1 MAREASAFD
10 ISTKPK
16 PRGRPVSRST
26 ISVTFST
33 VPCLANRARTASS
46 VAVNGR
52 FPTYSLVTEEYSRI
66 NGINRQVRPASWF
79 VKPARVRGWLGG
91 GAGGRVAANTNKPK
105 GHDLARSVQVFRRRC
120 CTLRLRSALHRR
132 LCTVRPRRLQVRRRR
147 QRNSGIGL
155 TGCGHGVVEVQL
167 TGLPCAN
174 AHGAL
179 ARAPQRSCR
188 TMRRVCERGLNGGAE
203 IELTIAVR
211 VGAGELEEG
220 PRRRMQYV

>member
-66 NGINRQVRPASWF
+66 NGD
-79 VKPARVRGWLGG
+79 KPAGQTCFLVREACEGERVAGG
-91 GAGGRVAANTNKPK
+91 GRRW
-105 GHDLARSVQVFRRRC
+105 ARCGQHRQAE
-120 CTLRLRSALHRR
+120 RS
-132 LCTVRPRRLQVRRRR
+132 RPSAQ
-147 QRNSGIGL
+147 
-155 TGCGHGVVEVQL
+155 
-167 TGLPCAN
+167 
-174 AHGAL
+174 
-179 ARAPQRSCR
+179 
-188 TMRRVCERGLNGGAE
+188 
-203 IELTIAVR
+203 
-211 VGAGELEEG
+211 GAGFSAALLYFKAAIRTLPAPVHRCAG
-220 PRRRMQYV
+220 DDRGIQVSG

>member
-1 MAREASAFD
+1 VAREASAFD

-66 NGINRQVRPASWF
+66 NGI
-79 VKPARVRGWLGG
+79 KPAGQTCFLVREACEGERVAGGG

-120 CTLRLRSALHRR
+120 CTLKAAIRTPAAPVHRR
-132 LCTVRPRRLQVRRRR
+132 ARAGCRCAGDD
-147 QRNSGIGL
+147 SGIQVSG
-155 TGCGHGVVEVQL
+155 
-167 TGLPCAN
+167 
-174 AHGAL
+174 
-179 ARAPQRSCR
+179 
-188 TMRRVCERGLNGGAE
+188 
-203 IELTIAVR
+203 
-211 VGAGELEEG
+211 
-220 PRRRMQYV
+220 

>member
-66 NGINRQVRPASWF
+66 NGKMSSQTCFLVREACE
-79 VKPARVRGWLGG
+79 GE
-91 GAGGRVAANTNKPK
+91 RVAWGEAPVGALRPTQTSRK
-105 GHDLARSVQVFRRRC
+105 VT
-120 CTLRLRSALHRR
+120 TLRAAYRFFGDA
-132 LCTVRPRRLQVRRRR
+132 
-147 QRNSGIGL
+147 
-155 TGCGHGVVEVQL
+155 
-167 TGLPCAN
+167 
-174 AHGAL
+174 
-179 ARAPQRSCR
+179 
-188 TMRRVCERGLNGGAE
+188 
-203 IELTIAVR
+203 AV
-211 VGAGELEEG
+211 L
-220 PRRRMQYV
+220 

>member
-1 MAREASAFD
+1 MEKSAGPTCFLVREACE
-10 ISTKPK
+10 
-16 PRGRPVSRST
+16 G
-26 ISVTFST
+26 
-33 VPCLANRARTASS
+33 
-46 VAVNGR
+46 
-52 FPTYSLVTEEYSRI
+52 E
-66 NGINRQVRPASWF
+66 
-79 VKPARVRGWLGG
+79 RV
-91 GAGGRVAANTNKPK
+91 AGGRRRWARCGQHRQAERSRPCAQRTGFSATLLYFKAAIRTPPAPV
-105 GHDLARSVQVFRRRC
+105 HRCARGGCRR
-120 CTLRLRSALHRR
+120 AGDDK
-132 LCTVRPRRLQVRRRR
+132 
-147 QRNSGIGL
+147 RNSGIGL
-155 TGCGHGVVEVQL
+155 TGCGHGVVEAQL